1 MIESMYVKTSVMAKL
16 LGYSSD
22 FLLNHRDI
30 IFFEGEHYFTQDK
43 RINWKITA
51 MTAWIE
57 NRTVSNQAQEILE
70 MVS

>member
-1 MIESMYVKTSVMAKL
+1 MMYMKTKTMAKH

-22 FLLNHRDI
+22 FLLNNRGI
-30 IFFEGEHYFTQDK
+30 IFFEGEHYFPQGN

-51 MTAWIE
+51 MTDWIE
-57 NRTVSNQAQEILE
+57 NRTISIQSLEILE

>member
-1 MIESMYVKTSVMAKL
+1 MENTYMKTTAMAKV

-22 FLLNHRDI
+22 FLLNNRGI

-43 RINWKITA
+43 RINWKISA
-51 MTAWIE
+51 MTDWIE
-57 NRTVSNQAQEILE
+57 NRTISNQANEILK

>member
-1 MIESMYVKTSVMAKL
+1 MIESMYVKTTVMAKT

-22 FLLNHRDI
+22 FLLNNRGI
-30 IFFEGEHYFTQDK
+30 IFFEGEHYFPQGK
-43 RINWKITA
+43 RINWKVST

-57 NRTVSNQAQEILE
+57 NKNLSTQAQEILK

>member
-1 MIESMYVKTSVMAKL
+1 MKTKTMAKH

-22 FLLNHRDI
+22 FLLNNRGI
-30 IFFEGEHYFTQDK
+30 IFFEGEHYFPQGN

-51 MTAWIE
+51 MTDWIE
-57 NRTVSNQAQEILE
+57 NRTISIQSLEILE